1 MKIFEQRTL
10 GPLGL
15 VLVLGLCIPESAA
28 AQAEDQ
34 EATAAG
40 ASEGDQVA
48 SEISEEDRATM
59 ALDSTATQ
67 WSFQFAWQVMPDYH
81 EDVLPN
87 GETRKPGNTDYL
99 QLRIV
104 APIPLKGFT
113 ILPRVTIR
121 HYENAQ
127 GQSGIGNTE
136 IFALMIPKSW
146 DWGSGRF
153 GIGPLVTLPGNEN
166 VARDEWGGGLAMAVV
181 NAKGNW
187 FYGILLTQVWR
198 AGEPDAERPPDATN
212 TTNPLGI
219 VPIVNYK
226 LAKGWYIS
234 NGDMVAQYDWESG
247 QLYIPIAFRLGKV
260 FVRDKHTW
268 NFYGEYRTS
277 LIYKGWNGSAV
288 KNSYRI
294 NATYSIPVG

>member
-1 MKIFEQRTL
+1 MRFNRRLRSPALLTAMLIAVWI
-10 GPLGL
+10 PGL
-15 VLVLGLCIPESAA
+15 ASA
-28 AQAEDQ
+28 QSDEAETPQ
-34 EATAAG
+34 EG
-40 ASEGDQVA
+40 ASA
-48 SEISEEDRATM
+48 SDELVDEISEADRATM

-198 AGEPDAERPPDATN
+198 AVEPDAERPPDATN

>member
-1 MKIFEQRTL
+1 MNPQRMRR
-10 GPLGL
+10 GWRHGW
-15 VLVLGLCIPESAA
+15 VLLLFIWLCRPAPAVTIEEESAVEKGA
-28 AQAEDQ
+28 MEE
-34 EATAAG
+34 EAV
-40 ASEGDQVA
+40 SEL
-48 SEISEEDRATM
+48 SEADRATM

-81 EDVLPN
+81 DDVLAN
-87 GETRKPGNTDYL
+87 GRTRKPGNTDFA

-113 ILPRVTIR
+113 ILPRLTLR

-136 IFALMIPKSW
+136 IFGLIIPKSW

-153 GIGPLVTLPGNEN
+153 GIGPLVTLPGDED

-187 FYGILLTQVWR
+187 FYGLLLTQSWQAV
-198 AGEPDAERPPDATN
+198 EPDGERPPEPTSN
-212 TTNPLGI
+212 TNPLGV

-260 FVRDKHTW
+260 FVKAKHTW

-277 LIYKGWNGSAV
+277 LVYKGWDGSAV